1 MRDIA
6 RPEGEEMED
15 LRRLGLAIQGMGV
28 CHVVVAIGLLSLF
41 IPISIMQGGLPG
53 LAGLAFV
60 VITGGALFVGFGF
73 VGLAWLLLRGDFL
86 PFRWALILPGGLAG
100 TVVALLTGVINPIS
114 EGLALLVA
122 YVLVG
127 RSLRRRR
134 GAPVAHD

>member
-1 MRDIA
+1 MTQTTP
-6 RPEGEEMED
+6 PELGKTED
-15 LRRLGLAIQGMGV
+15 LQRLGLAIQGMGV
-28 CHVVVAIGLLSLF
+28 CHVVVATGLLSLF
-41 IPISIMQGGLPG
+41 VPISIAQGGLPG

-60 VITGGALFVGFGF
+60 VITGSALFVGLAF
-73 VGLAWLLLRGDFL
+73 VGLAWLLLRGDFF

-134 GAPVAHD
+134 GTPVTHD